1 LTVPKPWILTT
12 ASHLRCLYGP
22 PKWRFHVEVFVD
34 RIKNIVGSSLARPTA
49 ILKSGLLRHIGL
61 VSLALLAS
69 VYTVQSV
76 HPNLPEMTAV
86 DEILARD
93 VLQST
98 PPAGWDLANINNP
111 LVDSWVKTFST
122 NPKVKSRFA
131 VWLDRMPTYESM
143 ISTKLDERDMPQD
156 LIYLAMIES
165 GFNPKA
171 QSPAKAGGLWQFISE
186 TGQRYGLTVN
196 KKVDERNVPAKAT
209 DAALS
214 YLSDLH
220 DRFGSWYLAA
230 AAYNTGE
237 NRVARIMRQVTGS
250 EKGTDQDYYRIS
262 KLLPKETQNYV
273 PMMIAAARI
282 AKAPAQY
289 GFDQNDSSVGE

>member
-1 LTVPKPWILTT
+1 MN
-12 ASHLRCLYGP
+12 
-22 PKWRFHVEVFVD
+22 
-34 RIKNIVGSSLARPTA
+34 RIKS
-49 ILKSGLLRHIGL
+49 ILKSRPTGNVAIVAVATLAVVYNIPQSGIKTDPVTAAVEQLLGD
-61 VSLALLAS
+61 APP
-69 VYTVQSV
+69 QS
-76 HPNLPEMTAV
+76 
-86 DEILARD
+86 
-93 VLQST
+93 S
-98 PPAGWDLANINNP
+98 AGWDLPNLQHAR
-111 LVDSWVKTFST
+111 VDSWVKTFST
-122 NPKVKSRFA
+122 NPKVKSNFA
-131 VWLDRMPTYESM
+131 VWLERLPKYEPM
-143 ISTKLDERDMPQD
+143 ISAKLTERAMPQD

-196 KKVDERNVPAKAT
+196 KRVDERNHPDKAT

-237 NRVARIMRQVTGS
+237 NRVGRIMREVTGS
-250 EKGTDQDYYRIS
+250 EKGTDADYYRIS
-262 KLLPKETQNYV
+262 NRLPKETREYV

-282 AKAPAQY
+282 AKDPGKY
-289 GFDQNDSSVGE
+289 GFASGDIAMGE

>member
-1 LTVPKPWILTT
+1 
-12 ASHLRCLYGP
+12 
-22 PKWRFHVEVFVD
+22 VD
-34 RIKNIVGSSLARPTA
+34 RIKTIVR
-49 ILKSGLLRHIGL
+49 SGLTRNIGL
-61 VSLALLAS
+61 VSAALLGS

-76 HPNLPEMTAV
+76 HPSLPEVSAV
-86 DEILARD
+86 DAILARD
-93 VLQST
+93 VRSPT
-98 PPAGWDLANINNP
+98 SDVAWDLPNLDNP
-111 LVDSWVKTFST
+111 RVDSWVKLFST
-122 NPKVKSRFA
+122 DPKVKERFA
-131 VWLDRMPTYESM
+131 LWLDRKSTYEPM
-143 ISTKLDERDMPQD
+143 ISAKLEKRDMPQD

-186 TGQRYGLTVN
+186 TGKRYGLTVN

-214 YLSDLH
+214 YLSELH

-237 NRVARIMRQVTGS
+237 NRVARIMREVTGS
-250 EKGTDQDYYRIS
+250 EKGSDEDYYRIS
-262 KLLPKETQNYV
+262 KLLPKETQDYV

-282 AKAPAQY
+282 SKDPARY
-289 GFDQNDSSVGE
+289 GFDQDN

>member
-1 LTVPKPWILTT
+1 M
-12 ASHLRCLYGP
+12 
-22 PKWRFHVEVFVD
+22 D
-34 RIKNIVGSSLARPTA
+34 RIKTA
-49 ILKSGLLRHIGL
+49 LKSGVSRNIGL
-61 VSLALLAS
+61 VTAALLGT

-76 HPNLPEMTAV
+76 HPSLPEVSAV
-86 DEILARD
+86 DAILARD
-93 VLQST
+93 VARST
-98 PPAGWDLANINNP
+98 PPSGWDLPNIDNP
-111 LVDSWVKTFST
+111 RVDSWVKLFST
-122 NPKVKSRFA
+122 DPKVKSRFA
-131 VWLDRMPTYESM
+131 LWLDRKSTYQPM
-143 ISTKLDERDMPQD
+143 ISAKLEQHDMPQD

-186 TGQRYGLTVN
+186 TGKRYGLTVN
-196 KKVDERNVPAKAT
+196 KKVDERNHPEKAT

-214 YLSDLH
+214 YLGDLH

-250 EKGTDQDYYRIS
+250 EKGTDDDYYRIS
-262 KLLPKETQNYV
+262 SLLPKETQDYV

-282 AKAPAQY
+282 SKDPVRY
-289 GFDQNDSSVGE
+289 GFDQNSMGE

>member
-1 LTVPKPWILTT
+1 MNTL
-12 ASHLRCLYGP
+12 LR
-22 PKWRFHVEVFVD
+22 
-34 RIKNIVGSSLARPTA
+34 
-49 ILKSGLLRHIGL
+49 SGLTRNVALAGM
-61 VSLALLAS
+61 ALLAA
-69 VYTVQSV
+69 VYTIPRVGSDLSSVQ
-76 HPNLPEMTAV
+76 T
-86 DEILARD
+86 
-93 VLQST
+93 VLTRIAPAAAST
-98 PPAGWDLANINNP
+98 DAAAWDLANLDNAR
-111 LVDSWVKTFST
+111 VDSWIKLFTT
-122 NPKVKSRFA
+122 NPQVKSRFA
-131 VWLDRMPTYESM
+131 VWLDRMPTYEPM
-143 ISTKLDERDMPQD
+143 ISAKLAERDMPQD

-196 KKVDERNVPAKAT
+196 KRVDERNQPEKAT

-250 EKGTDQDYYRIS
+250 EKGTDEDYYRIS
-262 KLLPKETQNYV
+262 HLLPKETREYV
-273 PMMIAAARI
+273 PMMIAAGRI
-282 AKAPAQY
+282 SKQPEKY
-289 GFDQNDSSVGE
+289 GFASTDVAVSD

>member
-1 LTVPKPWILTT
+1 
-12 ASHLRCLYGP
+12 
-22 PKWRFHVEVFVD
+22 VD
-34 RIKNIVGSSLARPTA
+34 RIKTA
-49 ILKSGLLRHIGL
+49 LKSGVSRNIGL
-61 VSLALLAS
+61 VTAALLGT

-76 HPNLPEMTAV
+76 HPSLPEVSAV
-86 DEILARD
+86 DAILARD
-93 VLQST
+93 VARST
-98 PPAGWDLANINNP
+98 PPSGWDLPNIDNP
-111 LVDSWVKTFST
+111 RVDSWVKLFST
-122 NPKVKSRFA
+122 DPKVKSRFA
-131 VWLDRMPTYESM
+131 LWLDRKSTYQPM
-143 ISTKLDERDMPQD
+143 ISAKLEQHDMPQD

-186 TGQRYGLTVN
+186 TGKRYGLTVN
-196 KKVDERNVPAKAT
+196 KKVDERNHPEKAT

-214 YLSDLH
+214 YLGDLH

-250 EKGTDQDYYRIS
+250 EKGTDDDYYRIS
-262 KLLPKETQNYV
+262 SLLPKETQDYV

-282 AKAPAQY
+282 SKDPVRY
-289 GFDQNDSSVGE
+289 GFDQNSMGE

>member
-1 LTVPKPWILTT
+1 MNRLTSIRN
-12 ASHLRCLYGP
+12 SG
-22 PKWRFHVEVFVD
+22 
-34 RIKNIVGSSLARPTA
+34 LARN
-49 ILKSGLLRHIGL
+49 IGL
-61 VSLALLAS
+61 TGLALLAA
-69 VYTVQSV
+69 VYTVPRVGSDTNAIQAELAKVIVSPMNQDADGSSASWDI
-76 HPNLPEMTAV
+76 PNL
-86 DEILARD
+86 D
-93 VLQST
+93 
-98 PPAGWDLANINNP
+98 NP
-111 LVDSWVKTFST
+111 RVDSWVKLFATD
-122 NPKVKSRFA
+122 PRVKSRFA
-131 VWLDRMPTYESM
+131 VWLDRKSTYEPM
-143 ISTKLDERDMPQD
+143 ISAKLEQHDMPQD

-196 KKVDERNVPAKAT
+196 KHVDERNQPAKAT

-250 EKGTDQDYYRIS
+250 EKGTDADYYRIS
-262 KLLPKETQNYV
+262 KLLPKETQDYV

-282 AKAPAQY
+282 SKDPAKY
-289 GFDQNDSSVGE
+289 GFNTDETAAN